1 MHKQSF
7 CLKVCSHQYIINN
20 CGCYD
25 LSFTMQNWNATGLRG
40 CYEDDDLIC
49 YKTWYL
55 NFINNNQDNYCYSL
69 CPLECNEIVIS
80 TSTSYATYQSIW
92 CAYLML
98 NNSAFIV
105 KW

>member
-1 MHKQSF
+1 
-7 CLKVCSHQYIINN
+7 
-20 CGCYD
+20 
-25 LSFTMQNWNATGLRG
+25 MQNWNATGLRG

-80 TSTSYATYQSIW
+80 TYPSIW
-92 CAYLML
+92 YANLML
-98 NNSAFIV
+98 NNSAFIKMV
-105 KW
+105 KETAPANTTIDIGLCW